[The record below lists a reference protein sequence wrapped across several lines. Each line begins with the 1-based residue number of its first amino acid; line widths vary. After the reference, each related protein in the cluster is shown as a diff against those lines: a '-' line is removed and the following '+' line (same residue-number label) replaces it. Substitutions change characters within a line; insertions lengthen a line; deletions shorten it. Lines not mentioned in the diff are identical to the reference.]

1 MKNQHSHLTSC
12 SRICMNNATALHLL
26 HQVREGECSCFG
38 EVTLTEIKLLVS
50 NVSTHGLQ
58 RNYLFQA
65 QSCTHKLIIACKW
78 SCLWMDKHT
87 HTIAN
92 NKQMRFHF
100 NAVKAQVLRVLLV
113 ILSVIYNV
121 KRDVCALYLNMW
133 YIINDIHLE
142 SRSVS
147 LSTRVIM
154 HQIHT

>member
-50 NVSTHGLQ
+50 DASTHGLQ
-58 RNYLFQA
+58 RNHLFQA
-65 QSCTHKLIIACKW
+65 QSCTHKLIISCKW
-78 SCLWMDKHT
+78 SMLMNGQAHAHNSQQQT
-87 HTIAN
+87 NAFS
-92 NKQMRFHF
+92 FHCSWS
-100 NAVKAQVLRVLLV
+100 ARVLQT

-121 KRDVCALYLNMW
+121 KRDVCALHLHMW